1 MVLLGPAAPALIL
14 GPQWPVNI
22 GIPLIYPAIYPCR
35 PRWEPP
41 PTMRLLRTLS
51 VVLLLAGCASG
62 SGQAQTDQPTHE
74 TTNREWPVS
83 AHYDGKRFYNTSGAD
98 KGAGDISQFL
108 WQNLW
113 NKEKWPKQVEN
124 PPADPIVERVT
135 EGIRATYINHATV
148 LVQVAGLNILTD
160 PVWSK
165 RVSPVTFAGP
175 KRVRDPGIPIEALP
189 EIDLILVS
197 HNHYDHLDTASLKTM
212 RQQQEKEPLIVS
224 GLGNATLL
232 RKQGYPNALELD
244 WGEQTQV
251 GPATVHFVE
260 CQHRSGRGVADQMKT
275 LWGSFVVET
284 PEGAIYFAGDT
295 GYSPHFRAQGQQYGP
310 FALSLLPIGAYEPRW
325 FMKDI
330 HLNPSEAVQA
340 HLDLNSQQSLGIH
353 FGVFQ
358 LTWEAINDPITD
370 LEGAL
375 DALGLPRETFWV
387 LKPGAQQNLRP
398 Q

>member
-1 MVLLGPAAPALIL
+1 
-14 GPQWPVNI
+14 
-22 GIPLIYPAIYPCR
+22 
-35 PRWEPP
+35 
-41 PTMRLLRTLS
+41 MRYLRTLS

-62 SGQAQTDQPTHE
+62 SGQAENDQPSTLP
-74 TTNREWPVS
+74 TTAPTTTSITQTTDREWPVS

-98 KGAGDISQFL
+98 KGAGDISTFL

-113 NKEKWPKQVEN
+113 NKEKWPKAIEN

-165 RVSPVTFAGP
+165 RVSPVAFAGP
-175 KRVRDPGIPIEALP
+175 KRVRDPGIPLEALP

-197 HNHYDHLDTASLKTM
+197 HNHYDHLDTASLKTL
-212 RQQQEKEPLIVS
+212 RQQQDKEPVIVS
-224 GLGNATLL
+224 GLGNAKLL
-232 RKQGYPNALELD
+232 KKQGYQNALELD
-244 WGEQTQV
+244 WGEHTQV

-260 CQHRSGRGVADQMKT
+260 CQHRSGRGAFDQMKT
-275 LWGSFVVET
+275 LWGSFVVKT

-295 GYSPHFRAQGQQYGP
+295 GYSPHFKALGEQYGP

-330 HLNPSEAVQA
+330 HLNPEEAVQA

-358 LTWEAINDPITD
+358 LTWEAIDSPISD
-370 LEGAL
+370 LEAAL
-375 DALGLPRETFWV
+375 DEKGLPRETFWV
-387 LKPGAQQNLRP
+387 LEPGAQRSG
-398 Q
+398 

>member
-1 MVLLGPAAPALIL
+1 MGT
-14 GPQWPVNI
+14 
-22 GIPLIYPAIYPCR
+22 
-35 PRWEPP
+35 PRIFIA
-41 PTMRLLRTLS
+41 
-51 VVLLLAGCASG
+51 VLLLCGCATSTG
-62 SGQAQTDQPTHE
+62 LDEADSITD
-74 TTNREWPVS
+74 REWPVS

-197 HNHYDHLDTASLKTM
+197 HNHYDHLDTASLKKL
-212 RQQQEKEPLIVS
+212 RQQQEKEPVIVS
-224 GLGNATLL
+224 GLGNAKLL

-244 WGEQTQV
+244 WGEHTQV
-251 GPATVHFVE
+251 GLLGCARPSRVPV
-260 CQHRSGRGVADQMKT
+260 R
-275 LWGSFVVET
+275 LGS
-284 PEGAIYFAGDT
+284 P
-295 GYSPHFRAQGQQYGP
+295 
-310 FALSLLPIGAYEPRW
+310 
-325 FMKDI
+325 
-330 HLNPSEAVQA
+330 
-340 HLDLNSQQSLGIH
+340 
-353 FGVFQ
+353 VF
-358 LTWEAINDPITD
+358 
-370 LEGAL
+370 
-375 DALGLPRETFWV
+375 
-387 LKPGAQQNLRP
+387 
-398 Q
+398 